1 MSSGPI
7 EELAVPYDPTEL
19 ETLVAR
25 RRAQVRSRIVSL
37 VITLVILTVIYFWQA
52 EQLRGVAAIAV
63 AYSFAIALSL
73 GWLAVVFIRY
83 RRARADLAEVG
94 DGLALRIGRPGVQ
107 VTDLYAG
114 WPEVASLAM
123 VKGGGLGRAPRLQL
137 SLTDG
142 RRASVGLNQIS
153 VFPATLDSTAR
164 AYSGGR
170 HGVDLTALDL

>member
-52 EQLRGVAAIAV
+52 EQFRGVAAIAV

-73 GWLAVVFIRY
+73 GWLAVVYIRY

-94 DGLALRIGRPGVQ
+94 SGTALRIGRPGVQ
-107 VTDLYAG
+107 VGDLYAG

-123 VKGGGLGRAPRLQL
+123 AKGGLGRGPRLQL

-142 RRASVGLNQIS
+142 RHASVGLNQIS

-170 HGVDLTALDL
+170 HGVDLTALEL

>member
-19 ETLVAR
+19 EALVQR
-25 RRAQVRSRIVSL
+25 RRAQVRSRIISL
-37 VITLVILTVIYFWQA
+37 FITVVILIAIYFWQA

-73 GWLAVVFIRY
+73 GWLAVVYVRY
-83 RRARADLAEVG
+83 RRARADLAGVG
-94 DGLALRIGRPGVQ
+94 EGVAVRIGRPGVQ
-107 VTDLYAG
+107 VADLGAG

-123 VKGGGLGRAPRLQL
+123 AKGGIGRGPRLQL
-137 SLTDG
+137 TLTDG
-142 RRASVGLNQIS
+142 RQASVGLNQIS

-170 HGVDLTALDL
+170 HGVDLTALEL